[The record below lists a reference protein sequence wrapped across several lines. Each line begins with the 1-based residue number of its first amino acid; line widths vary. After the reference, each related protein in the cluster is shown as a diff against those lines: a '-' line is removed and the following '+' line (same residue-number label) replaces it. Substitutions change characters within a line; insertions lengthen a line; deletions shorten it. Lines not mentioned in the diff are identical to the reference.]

1 MFAVSHLRGK
11 SLVLLGLLLFQYH
24 WGITLG
30 RTEEVNSGLPT
41 DRVSFELSIHKAGV
55 TAVFTGKRRT
65 DRDHDAGLD
74 PRTDSI
80 AKGIH
85 SLTFFFEGDSQGYPI
100 PLQDIAIGSNGFS
113 PLNVF
118 AIDGVAFFPH
128 EAESRWAIVGL
139 NRLRTFLRGQ
149 KPEPDQIVDD
159 LQHYISSELSES
171 GFKSVEF
178 TLKLQYPLATAVF
191 RGYAAGTLPL
201 PSGTESLSFL
211 LPNTDEAVR
220 FQPMGTLYP
229 SDWTFD
235 LISPDH
241 NHLLLL
247 QDHYGPYH
255 IISFAYL
262 AQYLDGHGEPDYLV
276 DWQFAESN
284 ADAVLSQGRWLTND
298 MISFSA
304 NCCGTTAALTY
315 KLGSDEGPALHHTN
329 D

>member
-1 MFAVSHLRGK
+1 MFAVTHLRGK

-100 PLQDIAIGSNGFS
+100 PLQDIAIGSNGFF
-113 PLNVF
+113 PMNVF
-118 AIDGVAFFPH
+118 AIDGFAVFPQ
-128 EAESRWAIVGL
+128 EVRSRWSIVDL
-139 NRLRTFLRGQ
+139 SRLRKFLRGQ

-159 LQHYISSELSES
+159 LQHYISSGLSES

-178 TLKLQYPLATAVF
+178 MLRLHYPLATAVF

-201 PSGTESLSFL
+201 SSGTESLSFL
-211 LPNTDEAVR
+211 LPNTDEAVQ
-220 FQPMGTLYP
+220 FQPAGTLYP

-262 AQYLDGHGEPDYLV
+262 AQYLDGHNEPDYLI

-304 NCCGTTAALTY
+304 DCCGTTAALAY
-315 KLGSDEGPALHHTN
+315 KLGNDEGPVLHHTN

>member
-1 MFAVSHLRGK
+1 MFAVTHLRGK
-11 SLVLLGLLLFQYH
+11 SLALLGLLLFQYH

-30 RTEEVNSGLPT
+30 RAEEANSGSPT
-41 DRVSFELSIHKAGV
+41 DCVSFELSIHKAGV
-55 TAVFTGKRRT
+55 TAVFNGKRCT
-65 DRDHDAGLD
+65 DRDHNVGLD

-80 AKGIH
+80 AKGVH
-85 SLTFFFEGDSQGYPI
+85 SLTLFFEGDSQGYPI
-100 PLQDIAIGSNGFS
+100 PLQDIAIGSSGFS

-118 AIDGVAFFPH
+118 AIDGFAVFPQKARSH
-128 EAESRWAIVGL
+128 WAIVDLG
-139 NRLRTFLRGQ
+139 RLREYLRGQ

-159 LQHYISSELSES
+159 LQHYISSGLSES
-171 GFKSVEF
+171 GLKPVEF
-178 TLKLQYPLATAVF
+178 TLRLHYPLATAVF
-191 RGYAAGTLPL
+191 HGYAAGTLPL
-201 PSGTESLSFL
+201 SSGTESLFFL
-211 LPNTDEAVR
+211 LPNTDEALR
-220 FQPMGTLYP
+220 FRPTGTLYP

-284 ADAVLSQGRWLTND
+284 ADAVLSQGRWLMND

-304 NCCGTTAALTY
+304 DCCGTTAVLVY
-315 KLGSDEGPALHHTN
+315 KLSSDEGVVLHHAN